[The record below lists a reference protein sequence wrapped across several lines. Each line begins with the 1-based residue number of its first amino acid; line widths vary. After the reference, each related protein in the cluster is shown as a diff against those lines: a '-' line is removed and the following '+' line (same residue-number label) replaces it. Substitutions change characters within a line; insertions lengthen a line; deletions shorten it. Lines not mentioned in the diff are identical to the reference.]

1 LTDLA
6 TRPSRVTP
14 DAARVNR
21 WGWWYFAE
29 YQIKGFRAFAGTIVA
44 TALGNPVL
52 YLAAMGIGLGGMI
65 TQQVGGVD
73 YVIFVAPA
81 LLVSTVVTT
90 ASGLGMWPIMSGF
103 KWEKYYFS
111 AGATP
116 LTPGQIVDGQTVA
129 VGARLLAQGLV
140 FWLVGLA
147 FGAFPDA
154 WSWLVVPIATL
165 AGLAFFAPLM
175 AYSAT
180 LEDEGLQFNI
190 VGRFIVMPMF
200 LFAGTFFP
208 LESMPSYL
216 RWIGWISPIWHGTEL
231 SRAVSFGQDLSIA
244 RIGLHS
250 GFLVTLL
257 VGGLAL
263 SHRNFAK
270 RLIS

>member
-1 LTDLA
+1 
-6 TRPSRVTP
+6 
-14 DAARVNR
+14 
-21 WGWWYFAE
+21 
-29 YQIKGFRAFAGTIVA
+29 
-44 TALGNPVL
+44 
-52 YLAAMGIGLGGMI
+52 
-65 TQQVGGVD
+65 
-73 YVIFVAPA
+73 
-81 LLVSTVVTT
+81 
-90 ASGLGMWPIMSGF
+90 MWPIMSGF

>member
-1 LTDLA
+1 MTELASRA
-6 TRPSRVTP
+6 TRIAPDADRVT
-14 DAARVNR
+14 R

-65 TQQVGGVD
+65 TQRIAGVD
-73 YVIFVAPA
+73 YLTYVAPA

-103 KWEKYYFS
+103 KWEKYYYS
-111 AGATP
+111 AVATP

-129 VGARLLAQGLV
+129 VGARLLVQGLV

-147 FGAFPDA
+147 FGAFPGA

-165 AGLAFFAPLM
+165 AGLAFFTPLM

-190 VGRFIVMPMF
+190 VGRFVVMPMF

-208 LESMPSYL
+208 LESMPVYL

-231 SRAVSFGQDLSIA
+231 SRIVSFGLDLPA
-244 RIGLHS
+244 WRIGLHVA
-250 GFLVTLL
+250 FLVVLL
-257 VGGLAL
+257 VGGLKV
-263 SHRNFAK
+263 SHRNFDR
-270 RLIS
+270 RLIE